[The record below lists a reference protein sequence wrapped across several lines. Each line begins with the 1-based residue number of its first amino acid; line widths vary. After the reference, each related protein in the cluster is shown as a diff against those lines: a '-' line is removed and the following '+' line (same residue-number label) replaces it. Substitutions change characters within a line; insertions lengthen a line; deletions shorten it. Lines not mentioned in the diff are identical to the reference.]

1 MTRAPTR
8 PDSGSDSACK
18 TCIAAEWTASSRA
31 KTFDNPLDIRILCVD
46 GLYDPAFAGHIDE
59 SIVTSSTY
67 NCPFRNAFA
76 EARPRAGQILT
87 KGGYMPAKKAKKA
100 VKKTA
105 KKKK

>member
-1 MTRAPTR
+1 MVKLT
-8 PDSGSDSACK
+8 SAH
-18 TCIAAEWTASSRA
+18 A
-31 KTFDNPLDIRILCVD
+31 KTIDNPVDIRILYVD
-46 GLYDPAFAGHIDE
+46 GLCDPGFVGHVNE
-59 SIVTSSTY
+59 TLVVSLAY